1 MSALTIENLTKTF
14 DHSRALDGLSL
25 DIKDGEFFVVLGP
38 TGAGKTTL
46 LRTIAGLTKP
56 DKGKLR
62 LDGFD
67 IGDMPPAQRDVAMVF
82 QQYSL
87 YPNLTVRENL
97 AFPLKAPG
105 RDFTET
111 EIEKK
116 IARTAS
122 VLKIE
127 HRLDVRT
134 QTLSGGEMQ
143 RVALGRALVRSPRLF
158 LMDEPLSNLDAKL
171 RESLRLELR
180 ALQRDLGATIVL
192 VTHDQTEALSL
203 GDRIA
208 VINNGTLEQIGTP
221 DEIYHSPV
229 NTFVAGLVGNPRIN
243 FFSDAQAKGLFE
255 SLPANIPENTLL
267 GLRPEHLLV
276 TPGGNTPLASIEY
289 LGAEQILAFEHDGK
303 LIKASVSS
311 NSRYDTGKHYQL
323 HANLNNYHLF
333 DAKDGQRRYLP
344 EQNNSQS
351 PAQR

>member
-1 MSALTIENLTKTF
+1 MSALTIEHLTKTF
-14 DHSRALDGLSL
+14 DSARALDNLSL

-46 LRTIAGLTKP
+46 LRTIAGLTTP
-56 DKGKLR
+56 DAGKLL
-62 LDGFD
+62 LDGEK
-67 IGDMPPAQRDVAMVF
+67 INNMPPAERDVAMVF

-105 RDFTET
+105 RDFTPT

-116 IARTAS
+116 ITRTAS
-122 VLKIE
+122 ILKIE

-208 VINNGTLEQIGTP
+208 VINNGCLEQLGTP
-221 DEIYHSPV
+221 DEIYHYP
-229 NTFVAGLVGNPRIN
+229 NNAFVAGLVGNPRMN
-243 FFSDAQAKGLFE
+243 FLSTSHARALLAPLPSTLSD
-255 SLPANIPENTLL
+255 NTLL
-267 GLRPEHLLV
+267 GIRPEHLDV
-276 TPGGNTPLASIEY
+276 RANGDTPLISVEY
-289 LGAEQILAFEHDGK
+289 LGAEQVLTFEHSGQ

-311 NSRYDTGKHYQL
+311 SERFETGRRYQL
-323 HANLNNYHLF
+323 SANLSNYHLF
-333 DAKDGQRRYLP
+333 DAKDGQQRH
-344 EQNNSQS
+344 SQT
-351 PAQR
+351 QRGS